1 MTLNVEYGN
10 VTQADAER
18 MSRAAWGGALLDHS
32 PGSTEPYVS
41 ALVAS
46 LIVATGART
55 VLETGAFEGA
65 TSEFILGA
73 LEALG
78 RGSFVMCEID
88 PVRGQ
93 ALHQRFSSPLAP
105 VEPVIWIGD
114 VMDLLRTTDT
124 KYDLIFLDDDH
135 SERHV
140 RQEIE
145 AMLPRLNPGG
155 LLLLH
160 DVCGQI
166 PGNQHELGRL
176 VEEFGGYVLRL
187 PRMGP
192 AGGLGIIASP
202 S

>member
-1 MTLNVEYGN
+1 MSLDVQFGN

-32 PGSTEPYVS
+32 PGSTEAYVS

-46 LIVATGART
+46 LIVALGART

-78 RGSFVMCEID
+78 GGTFVMCEID
-88 PVRGQ
+88 AARAD
-93 ALHQRFSSPLAP
+93 ALRQRFSSPLAP
-105 VEPVIWIGD
+105 VEPVIWSGD
-114 VMDLLRTTDT
+114 VLAYLRTTTTMFDVMW
-124 KYDLIFLDDDH
+124 LDDDH
-135 SERHV
+135 NERHV

-160 DVCGQI
+160 DVVGQI
-166 PGNQHELGRL
+166 PGNQHPLGFL
-176 VEEFGGYVLRL
+176 VQEFGGSVLDL

-192 AGGLGIIASP
+192 AGGLGLIQVSK
-202 S
+202 

>member
-1 MTLNVEYGN
+1 MSLDTHYGN
-10 VTQADAER
+10 ITQADAER
-18 MSRAAWGGALLDHS
+18 MSRAAWGGALLGHS

-78 RGSFVMCEID
+78 GGTFVMCEID
-88 PVRGQ
+88 PDRAT
-93 ALHQRFSSPLAP
+93 ALQQRFSSPLAP
-105 VEPVIWIGD
+105 VEPLIWSGD
-114 VMDLLRTTDT
+114 VLDYLRQTRIMFDVVW
-124 KYDLIFLDDDH
+124 LDDSH
-135 SERHV
+135 QERHV

-166 PGNQHELGRL
+166 SGNQQELGRL
-176 VEEFGGYVLRL
+176 VEEFGGYVLDL
-187 PRMGP
+187 KRMGP
-192 AGGLGIIASP
+192 AGGLGVIQV
-202 S
+202 